1 MRIAQVVCTNNF
13 AGVERHVLT
22 LAAGLASRG
31 HEVLVL
37 GGAETAMRSSTRGT
51 SIAWYPYTSIWNA
64 MRWLSSLGY
73 VDVVHVHMT
82 YAEAAA
88 AISARWGVPIVCTRH
103 FAARRGSSQLARL
116 AGQWLSRR
124 IDLQIAI
131 SYFVAS
137 HIEGPSTVV
146 YPGVRLATP
155 GPPAG
160 ERPPI
165 VLMAQRLERE
175 KHAEVGIAAWAE
187 SGLANL
193 GWELHIAGEGRE
205 RRHLEEVADRFGV
218 AASCRFLGYR
228 QDVGALQ
235 RSASIF
241 LATTPEEGLGLSVL
255 EAMAAGTPV
264 VATASGGHTET
275 VGGVTGA
282 AMYAPQDAPAAGHLI
297 AQLAGD
303 PQQRDAYGYR
313 LREYQLKHFS
323 IKAQVSA
330 TLDAYYKVY

>member
-1 MRIAQVVCTNNF
+1 MRIAHVICTTNF

-22 LAAGLASRG
+22 LAEGLAARG
-31 HEVLVL
+31 HEILIL
-37 GGAETAMRSSTRGT
+37 GGAETDMRDSTSGT
-51 SIAWYPYTSIWNA
+51 PIAWFPYTSFQNATRWIW
-64 MRWLSSLGY
+64 SLDY
-73 VDVVHVHMT
+73 VDLVHVHMT

-88 AISARWGVPIVCTRH
+88 AISARRRFPVVCTRH
-103 FAARRGSSQLARL
+103 FAARRGSSWPAKL
-116 AGQWLSRR
+116 AGRWLSRR

-146 YPGVRLATP
+146 YPGVPVATP

-160 ERPPI
+160 ERLPV

-175 KHAEVGIAAWAE
+175 KHTEVGISAWAE

-205 RRHLEEVADRFGV
+205 RHRLEEEVDRLGV
-218 AASCRFLGYR
+218 ATSCRFLGYR
-228 QDVGALQ
+228 QDVATLQ

-255 EAMAAGTPV
+255 EAMSAGTPV
-264 VATASGGHTET
+264 VATASGGHAET

-282 AMYAPQDAPAAGHLI
+282 ATYSPQDAPAAGQLLT
-297 AQLAGD
+297 QLAGD
-303 PQQRDAYGYR
+303 PQERDAYGNR
-313 LREYQLKHFS
+313 LREHQLKHFS
-323 IKAQVSA
+323 IKSQVSA
-330 TLDAYYKVY
+330 TLNAYGKVC